1 MTETHVPLI
10 VTSISVIGNIGS
22 GKTTLT
28 RGIADDPDSNF
39 RSVEEPVRKWSDSG
53 VLGQFYERT
62 IPNIAYVFQQ
72 LAFIDRITAF
82 RETYFDLVCPLLTT
96 LRVEPT
102 SDTDAP
108 SDPYLKHRMTKPT
121 TRETLRVP
129 RVINIVTDN
138 HVVVDRWVF
147 ASHLNDTGDIPD
159 DLMKHYVDTFDNWVK
174 LLPCYRPQIVLYLK
188 STSSTCFQRK
198 HARGRTQEKGVD
210 VRYLQS
216 LHEKFESVAKNPSL
230 YFGEDCNFVTLDADQ
245 PEDVVL
251 QTAIEAISPSR
262 S

>member
-39 RSVEEPVRKWSDSG
+39 RSVEEPVRKWMDSG
-53 VLGQFYERT
+53 ILGQFYERK

-72 LAFIDRITAF
+72 LAFIDRIMAF
-82 RETYFDLVCPLLTT
+82 RETYFDLLTT

-102 SDTDAP
+102 SDT
-108 SDPYLKHRMTKPT
+108 SDPYLKHRMTKQ
-121 TRETLRVP
+121 TLCVP
-129 RVINIVTDN
+129 RVIKIVTDN

-188 STSSTCFQRK
+188 STPSTCFQRK